1 MNYRITCSEILFKN
15 DATTFC
21 NISASD
27 IPRKKPA
34 TLTYNSIVQAHHI
47 HSSAQQISTMNLNIP
62 VQVSTLKHQPSMS
75 HPYWPRQ
82 KTPM

>member
-1 MNYRITCSEILFKN
+1 
-15 DATTFC
+15 
-21 NISASD
+21 
-27 IPRKKPA
+27 
-34 TLTYNSIVQAHHI
+34 
-47 HSSAQQISTMNLNIP
+47 MNLNIP